1 MSSLN
6 DEWNNFLN
14 NDIDDIDD
22 IDEFDGSDK
31 LNEQRTNVNKNNT
44 VLPKSSDIYI
54 STKTKIVYLNN
65 PINLKEVFWNIPI
78 IHYEIPQVGIVK
90 KQMKFNSDTVEE
102 LELIESNLKNEE
114 HFVNTY
120 ILTHL
125 DSVNSNKK
133 TYKDIRKISIGI
145 SKKDIISTRG
155 KQKSAFYNCFV
166 LSVRLNI
173 NNSFKEFH
181 VKVFNT
187 GKLEIPGI
195 QCDNALYEILD
206 TVINILK
213 PFTIESLEYI
223 KDTFDT
229 VLINSNFNCGYE
241 INREKL
247 YSKLVDK
254 YNINACY
261 DPCSYPGI
269 QCKYHISNGSENTT
283 VTITTISYM
292 IFRTGSILI
301 VGKCDEDQLNQVYNY
316 LKDILYNE
324 FYEINQ
330 GVIDYELV
338 KLNKNENKKKKKQK
352 KIIYVTQ

>member
-14 NDIDDIDD
+14 NDFDDFDD
-22 IDEFDGSDK
+22 SDK
-31 LNEQRTNVNKNNT
+31 INEQRTNVNKNNIE
-44 VLPKSSDIYI
+44 VPKSSDIYI

-78 IHYEIPQVGIVK
+78 IQYETPKVGIVK

-102 LELIESNLKNEE
+102 LNLIETNLKNEE
-114 HFVNTY
+114 HFINTY

-133 TYKDIRKISIGI
+133 TYKDIRKISIGL
-145 SKKDIISTRG
+145 SMKDIISSRG

-166 LSVRLNI
+166 LIVRLNV
-173 NNSFKEFH
+173 NNNFKEFH

-195 QCDNALYEILD
+195 QSDIVLYEILD
-206 TVINILK
+206 TVVNILK
-213 PFTIESLEYI
+213 PFTNDNLEYD
-223 KDTFDT
+223 KNTFDT

-269 QCKYHISNGSENTT
+269 QCKYIITNGTEN
-283 VTITTISYM
+283 TTISYM

-301 VGKCDEDQLNQVYNY
+301 VGKCDEEQLNKVYNY

-324 FYEINQ
+324 FHEINQ
-330 GVIDYELV
+330 GVIDYESV
-338 KLNKNENKKKKKQK
+338 KLNKNEVNKKKKQK
-352 KIIYVTQ
+352 RLIYINQ

>member
-6 DEWNNFLN
+6 DEWNDFLN
-14 NDIDDIDD
+14 ND
-22 IDEFDGSDK
+22 FDNFDNFDK
-31 LNEQRTNVNKNNT
+31 VNEQREHVNNNT
-44 VLPKSSDIYI
+44 QVPKASNIYI
-54 STKTKIVYLNN
+54 STKTKIVYLNY
-65 PINLKEVFWNIPI
+65 PINLKEVFWKIPI
-78 IHYEIPQVGIVK
+78 VDYEIPKIGVVK
-90 KQMKFNSDTVEE
+90 KQMKFNSDTIEE
-102 LELIESNLKNEE
+102 LEIIENNLKNEQ
-114 HFVNTY
+114 HFINTY

-125 DSVNSNKK
+125 DSVNSSKK

-145 SKKDIISTRG
+145 SKKDITSSRG

-166 LSVRLNI
+166 LILRLKIDNI
-173 NNSFKEFH
+173 FKEFH

-195 QCDNALYEILD
+195 QSDNILYEILD
-206 TVINILK
+206 NIVNILK
-213 PFTIESLEYI
+213 PFTCDTLEYI
-223 KDTFDT
+223 KDSFNT

-269 QCKYHISNGSENTT
+269 QCKYNIEKDN
-283 VTITTISYM
+283 TTISYM

-301 VGKCDEDQLNQVYNY
+301 VGKCNEEQLNKVYNY

-324 FYEINQ
+324 FHEINQ
-330 GVIDYELV
+330 GIIDYELI
-338 KLNKNENKKKKKQK
+338 KLNKTDITSKKKQK
-352 KIIYVTQ
+352 KTIYVI

>member
-14 NDIDDIDD
+14 NDFDDFDD
-22 IDEFDGSDK
+22 FDDSDK
-31 LNEQRTNVNKNNT
+31 INEQRTNVNKNNIE
-44 VLPKSSDIYI
+44 VPKSSDIYI

-78 IHYEIPQVGIVK
+78 IQYETPKVGIVK

-102 LELIESNLKNEE
+102 LNFIETNLKNEE
-114 HFVNTY
+114 NFINTY

-133 TYKDIRKISIGI
+133 TYKDIRKISIGL
-145 SKKDIISTRG
+145 SMKDIISSRG

-166 LSVRLNI
+166 LIVRLNV
-173 NNSFKEFH
+173 NNKFKEFH

-195 QCDNALYEILD
+195 QSDIVLYEILD
-206 TVINILK
+206 TVVNILK
-213 PFTIESLEYI
+213 PFTNDNIEYD

-269 QCKYHISNGSENTT
+269 QCKYIITNENET
-283 VTITTISYM
+283 TTISYM

-301 VGKCDEDQLNQVYNY
+301 VGKCDEEQLHKVYNN

-324 FYEINQ
+324 FHEINQ
-330 GVIDYELV
+330 GVIDYESV
-338 KLNKNENKKKKKQK
+338 KLNKNEVNKKKKQK
-352 KIIYVTQ
+352 KIIYVSQ

>member
-14 NDIDDIDD
+14 NDFDDFDD
-22 IDEFDGSDK
+22 FDDSDK
-31 LNEQRTNVNKNNT
+31 INEQRTNVNKNNIE
-44 VLPKSSDIYI
+44 VPKSSDIYI

-78 IHYEIPQVGIVK
+78 IQYETPKVGIVK

-102 LELIESNLKNEE
+102 LNLIETNLKNEE
-114 HFVNTY
+114 NFINTY

-145 SKKDIISTRG
+145 SMKDIISSRG

-166 LSVRLNI
+166 LIVRLNV
-173 NNSFKEFH
+173 NNNFKEFH

-195 QCDNALYEILD
+195 QSDIVLYEILD
-206 TVINILK
+206 TVVNILK
-213 PFTIESLEYI
+213 PFTNDNLEYD

-269 QCKYHISNGSENTT
+269 QCKYIITNGNET
-283 VTITTISYM
+283 TTISYM

-301 VGKCDEDQLNQVYNY
+301 VGKCDEEQLHKVYNY
-316 LKDILYNE
+316 LKDILYSE
-324 FYEINQ
+324 FHEINQ
-330 GVIDYELV
+330 GVIDYESV
-338 KLNKNENKKKKKQK
+338 KLNKNEVNKKKKQK
-352 KIIYVTQ
+352 RIIYVSE

>member
-6 DEWNNFLN
+6 EEWNYFLN
-14 NDIDDIDD
+14 NDSEDLNSSDDSNKI
-22 IDEFDGSDK
+22 
-31 LNEQRTNVNKNNT
+31 NEQREHVNKNNT
-44 VLPKSSDIYI
+44 EVPKSSDIYI

-65 PINLKEVFWNIPI
+65 PINLKDVFWNIPI
-78 IHYEIPQVGIVK
+78 INYETPKVGIVK

-102 LELIESNLKNEE
+102 LDFIETNLKNEE
-114 HFVNTY
+114 HYVNTY

-133 TYKDIRKISIGI
+133 TYKDIRKISIGL
-145 SKKDIISTRG
+145 SKKDIICTRG

-166 LSVRLNI
+166 VILRLNI

-195 QCDNALYEILD
+195 QCDVALYEILD
-206 TVINILK
+206 TVINILR
-213 PFTIESLEYI
+213 PFTIDSLEYI

-229 VLINSNFNCGYE
+229 VLINSNFNCGFE

-247 YSKLVDK
+247 YTKLVDK

-269 QCKYHISNGSENTT
+269 QCKYHFNDGVENT
-283 VTITTISYM
+283 TTISYM

-301 VGKCDEDQLNQVYNY
+301 VGKCDEEQLHTVYNY
-316 LKDILYNE
+316 LKDILNSE
-324 FYEINQ
+324 FNEINQ

-338 KLNKNENKKKKKQK
+338 KLNKKEVNKKKKQK
-352 KIIYVTQ
+352 KTIYVSK

>member
-14 NDIDDIDD
+14 NDFDDFDD
-22 IDEFDGSDK
+22 FDDSDK
-31 LNEQRTNVNKNNT
+31 INEQRTNVNKNNT
-44 VLPKSSDIYI
+44 EVPKSSDIYI

-78 IHYEIPQVGIVK
+78 IQYETPKVGIVK

-102 LELIESNLKNEE
+102 LNLIETNLKNEE
-114 HFVNTY
+114 HFINTY

-133 TYKDIRKISIGI
+133 TYKDIRKISIGL
-145 SKKDIISTRG
+145 SMKDIISSRG

-166 LSVRLNI
+166 LIVRLNV
-173 NNSFKEFH
+173 NNNFKEFH

-195 QCDNALYEILD
+195 QSDIVLYEILD
-206 TVINILK
+206 TVVNILK
-213 PFTIESLEYI
+213 PFTNDNLEYD

-269 QCKYHISNGSENTT
+269 QCKYIITNGT
-283 VTITTISYM
+283 VNTTISYM

-301 VGKCDEDQLNQVYNY
+301 VGKCDEEQLNKVYNY

-324 FYEINQ
+324 FHEINQ
-330 GVIDYELV
+330 GVIDYESV
-338 KLNKNENKKKKKQK
+338 KLNKNEVNKKKKQK
-352 KIIYVTQ
+352 KIIYVSQ